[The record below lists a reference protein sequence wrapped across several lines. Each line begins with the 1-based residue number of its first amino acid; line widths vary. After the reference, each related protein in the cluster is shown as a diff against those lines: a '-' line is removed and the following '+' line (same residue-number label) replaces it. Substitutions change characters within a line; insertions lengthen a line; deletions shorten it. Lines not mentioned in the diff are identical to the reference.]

1 MALTGLGRQDRA
13 VRMSDAGGRPWAV
26 MAALVA
32 LAPVAALMLAA
43 LLGTDSG
50 ETVRL
55 AQTRLP
61 DYAATSAGLAI
72 LVALGV
78 GILGGGLAWLIAMYR
93 FPGRDMFDWALMLP
107 LAAPAYVLAYAYL
120 DLTTAA
126 GPLQSTVRAAT
137 GWTFGDYWFPE
148 VSGLFGAAFVFS
160 LAYYPY
166 VYALAR
172 RAFGE
177 QAATLMDAGRTLG
190 RGPWG
195 VFRGVALPLARPAL
209 IAGMALALMETL
221 ADYGA
226 VAHLGV
232 PTFTFGVLRAWS
244 AAGEPIAAARLAA
257 ILLIV
262 CLALLAIERRARGRA
277 RVAVPRGSHSRS
289 PHQLAGGPAWAA
301 VALCGLVLTF
311 GLFLPAGYL
320 AILALDTGLLA
331 PRTMQSAGHS
341 VLLGTTA
348 AAIAALIAYG
358 LTAGAR
364 AGSSWSARTKELTA
378 AGYAVPGAVAALGV
392 LFLTGAARDMLAP
405 VWAIGIG
412 GIPLLLLAYQTR
424 YAAAAVGPIS
434 SAFERMPPS
443 LDAAA
448 RSLGCGPRDLTRR
461 VHLPILAPSIATA
474 IVLVFVEVV
483 KELPATMILRPFDF
497 DTLAVLAHAYASDE
511 RLAQAAVPALLIVL
525 ICAPPM
531 AFAAHAMNRS
541 RNSRT

>member
-1 MALTGLGRQDRA
+1 MALTGTGERDRF
-13 VRMSDAGGRPWAV
+13 AGKSAPDRIPWAV
-26 MAALVA
+26 IAAFVA
-32 LAPVAALMLAA
+32 LAPVAALILAA
-43 LLGTDSG
+43 MFGSDSG
-50 ETVRL
+50 ETLRL

-61 DYAATSAGLAI
+61 DYALASALLAA
-72 LVALGV
+72 LVAVGV
-78 GILGGGLAWLIAMYR
+78 CILGGGLAWLIAMYR

-126 GPLQSTVRAAT
+126 GPLQSALRATT
-137 GWTFGDYWFPE
+137 GWTAGGYRFPE
-148 VSGLFGAAFVFS
+148 VSGLPGAAFVFS
-160 LAYYPY
+160 LGYYPY

-244 AAGEPIAAARLAA
+244 AAGEPVAAARLAA

-277 RVAVPRGSHSRS
+277 RVAVSRGSRPRPPRRLTGRS
-289 PHQLAGGPAWAA
+289 AWAA
-301 VALCGLVLTF
+301 AATCALVLTF
-311 GLFLPAGYL
+311 GLLLPAGYL
-320 AILALDTGLLA
+320 AFLAFDAESMTLSIFRA
-331 PRTMQSAGHS
+331 AGHS
-341 VLLGTTA
+341 ALLGTAA

-358 LTAGAR
+358 LAAGAR
-364 AGSSWSARTKELTA
+364 AGSPWSARTKELAA

-392 LFLTGAARDMLAP
+392 LFLAGAARDVAAP
-405 VWAIGIG
+405 VWTIGIG

-424 YAAAAVGPIS
+424 YAAAAVGPVS

-461 VHLPILAPSIATA
+461 VHLPILAPSIVTA
-474 IVLVFVEVV
+474 VILVFVEVV

-497 DTLAVLAHAYASDE
+497 NTLAVLAHAYASDE
-511 RLAQAAVPALLIVL
+511 RLAQAAAPALLIVL

-531 AFAAHAMNRS
+531 AFATRAMNLT
-541 RNSRT
+541 RNNGA